1 MKKATIS
8 ILLMI
13 GLLFHVFGDDDD
25 IMPYEHSISSEDVDL
40 LFKVMRQPKF
50 PESLRSQG
58 FSSGRVHLLLELHFD
73 GELRDWIVTYAS
85 HRDFAKSIERV
96 IEEWEFGPPKR
107 KGKPVSLIVPV
118 EVSFR
123 ASGDVVSFN
132 ATNGLN
138 HMMSS
143 QYGYS
148 SFDTIKVADV
158 DNLDKFPEPV
168 YVVRPKVPNSLIRK
182 SDGSYGVFR
191 FFIDTEGRVRL
202 PHVDH
207 VRGGKVDVRLL
218 EAAQDALEEWEF
230 IPPTVRGKKVIVELK
245 QPFLF
250 QRNR

>member
-13 GLLFHVFGDDDD
+13 SLFFHAFGDEEE

-40 LFKVMRQPKF
+40 LFKVVRQPKF

-58 FSSGRVHLLLELHFD
+58 YSNGRVHLMLELHFD

-85 HRDFAKSIERV
+85 HRDFAESIEKV
-96 IEEWEFGPPKR
+96 IEDWEFGPPKR
-107 KGKPVSLIVPV
+107 KGKPISLIVPV
-118 EVSFR
+118 EVNFR

-143 QYGYS
+143 KYGFS
-148 SFDTIKVADV
+148 SFDTIKIADV
-158 DNLDKFPEPV
+158 DKLDSFPEPV
-168 YVVRPKVPNSLIRK
+168 YVVSPKVPNSLIRR

-230 IPPTVRGKKVIVELK
+230 TPPTIRGKRVIVELK

-250 QRNR
+250 QRSR

>member
-1 MKKATIS
+1 MKKAIAS

-13 GLLFHVFGDDDD
+13 SPFFNAFSEDEE
-25 IMPYEHSISSEDVDL
+25 IMPYEHELSSDDVDL
-40 LFKVMRQPKF
+40 QFKVVRQPQF

-58 FSSGRVHLLLELHFD
+58 YSNGRVQMQLELHFD

-85 HRDFAKSIERV
+85 HRDFADAIERV
-96 IEEWEFGPPKR
+96 IEDWEFAPPKR
-107 KGKPVSLIVPV
+107 KGKPVSLIIPV
-118 EVSFR
+118 EVNFR

-132 ATNGLN
+132 ATSGLN

-143 QYGYS
+143 KYGFS
-148 SFDTIKVADV
+148 SFDAIKIADV
-158 DNLDKFPEPV
+158 DNLDQFPEPT
-168 YVVRPKVPNSLIRK
+168 YVVHPKVPNSLIRK

-207 VRGGKVDVRLL
+207 VRGEEIDVRLL

-230 IPPTVRGKKVIVELK
+230 NPPTVKGRKVVVELK

-250 QRNR
+250 RRSR